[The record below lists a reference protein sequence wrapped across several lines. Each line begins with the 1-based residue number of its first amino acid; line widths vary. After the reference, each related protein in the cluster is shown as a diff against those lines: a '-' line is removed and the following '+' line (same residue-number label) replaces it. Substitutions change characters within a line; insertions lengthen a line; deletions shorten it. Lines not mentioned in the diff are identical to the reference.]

1 MKKRGIL
8 IFTVLAIVLGLAGCK
23 KSKVDILYDKKYVK
37 QIKEVRKDLGFFLAR
52 NFIPGG
58 SFAVM
63 KDGKII
69 YSEGVGWASQ
79 DLDVKANRDTK
90 FRIGEVSEIFTSAIL
105 QKMIDDG
112 TLNPDSTVQ
121 HYLPDLP
128 DIYKT
133 MTINQLANHTSGIA
147 IETEDEE
154 NWTGYNV
161 SLQRGLQRF
170 VDKPLESEPDLFQNV
185 SMYNYNLLGAIM
197 EKVTGK
203 HFPDILKEYVT
214 DTLHLNNTVI
224 DNAFQTIKGRTDFY
238 DYNMISQVINA
249 TTRDLRYK
257 APSKGLL
264 SNAEDLAKLGNAIFF
279 TDYFSDKMREKMLQP
294 VVLLDSFPAPIA
306 NGWIF
311 LATQDAGK
319 MYGRK
324 GTITGGS
331 SAILVIPQEKMVIA
345 GTTNLTGKLDE
356 IPVFEMLAHFL
367 PEKEEKSQ
375 DKKDSE

>member
-1 MKKRGIL
+1 MMKRGIL
-8 IFTVLAIVLGLAGCK
+8 IITVLSIILGMAGCK
-23 KSKVDILYDKKYVK
+23 KSKLDILYDKKYVK
-37 QIKEVRKDLGFFLAR
+37 QIKEVRKDIGFFLTR
-52 NFIPGG
+52 NFMPGG
-58 SFAVM
+58 SFAIM

-79 DLDVKANRDTK
+79 DLEVKANRDTK
-90 FRIGEVSEIFTSAIL
+90 FRIGETSELFTSAIL
-105 QKMIDDG
+105 QLMIKDG
-112 TLNPDSTVQ
+112 ILNPDSTVQ
-121 HYLPDLP
+121 HYLPDFP
-128 DIYKT
+128 EIGKT
-133 MTINQLANHTSGIA
+133 MTISQLANHTSGLR

-161 SLQRGLQRF
+161 SIDKGLERF
-170 VDKPLESEPDLFQNV
+170 KDKPLDYEPDLFQNV

-203 HFPDILKEYVT
+203 HFSKLLEEYVT
-214 DTLHLNNTVI
+214 DTIHLNNTRI
-224 DNAFQTIKGRTDFY
+224 DNPFQVVKGRTDFY

-249 TTRDLRYK
+249 TSRDLRYK

-279 TDYFSDKMREKMLQP
+279 TDYFTDKMREKMLEP
-294 VVLLDSFPAPIA
+294 VILLDSFPAPIA

-311 LATQDAGK
+311 LETTAGGK

-324 GTITGGS
+324 GTIAGGS
-331 SAILVIPQEKMVIA
+331 SAILVVPQEKMVIA

-367 PEKEEKSQ
+367 PETEENAQ
-375 DKKDSE
+375 GKKDSE